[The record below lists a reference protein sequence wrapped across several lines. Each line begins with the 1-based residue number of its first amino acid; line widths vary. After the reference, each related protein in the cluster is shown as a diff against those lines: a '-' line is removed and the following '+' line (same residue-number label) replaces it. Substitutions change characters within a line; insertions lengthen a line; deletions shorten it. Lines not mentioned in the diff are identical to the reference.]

1 MITTSAGFKALEK
14 DSRGRNRG
22 PNEALMESLDPEG
35 VHVVARQFL
44 HNDCELRVMWLVKQL
59 GVEEPAT
66 VWMDNSFE
74 ALQKY
79 TVLYPDVLGESPA
92 VP

>member
-1 MITTSAGFKALEK
+1 MITTSKGFRALEK

-22 PNEALMESLDPEG
+22 PNEALMESLDPDG
-35 VHVVARQFL
+35 VHVVASQFI

-66 VWMDNSFE
+66 VFMDNSFE
-74 ALQKY
+74 AFQKY
-79 TVLYPDVLGESPA
+79 TAPYPDVTSEAAP
-92 VP
+92 